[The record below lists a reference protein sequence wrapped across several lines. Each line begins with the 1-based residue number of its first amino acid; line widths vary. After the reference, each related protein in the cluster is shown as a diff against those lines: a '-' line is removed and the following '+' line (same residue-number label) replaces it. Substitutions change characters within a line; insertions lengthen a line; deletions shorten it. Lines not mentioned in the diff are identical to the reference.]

1 MASYLYGLDSGIS
14 IDISLGAYTA
24 SGDLSDIVEQVR
36 PSNLIIG
43 LTEDQFNL
51 LFDVSAIEGTLVLDA
66 SALQNLFTNILNN
79 QNEGTSIGNTWR
91 YLDNELTFSGIT
103 FDDIFNGDLIEIQ
116 ASDLNLYTYNLA
128 DYIEY
133 CRLYLEPGS
142 DLDDIR
148 KRFVATSL
156 GIQDFSDA
164 SFGELSDTLVT
175 TYSNLGFF
183 DSLAQRLGD
192 ISDILGGGDN
202 PALSGDV
209 VIDTTNFDGSKLFA
223 AIADA
228 GFITNDGISDTPL
241 DLSLEDGFA
250 IAVQLVLAGSTNV
263 TVRYPLDISFSDPSS
278 GAVTGYLSDLSG
290 VLAGED
296 LDASVTKKL
305 SDPEVTNYLAT
316 GTLFGTNP
324 GAGSQTIN
332 VLLLKYSGTDGL
344 VE

>member
-24 SGDLSDIVEQVR
+24 SGDLSDIAEQVR

-51 LFDVSAIEGTLVLDA
+51 LFDVSSVSGTLVLDV
-66 SALQNLFTNILNN
+66 SALRYLFTDILNN
-79 QNEGTSIGNTWR
+79 QNEGTSSGNTWR
-91 YLDNELTFSGIT
+91 YLDNALTFSGIT
-103 FDDIFNGDLIEIQ
+103 FDDICNTHLSGHTTDVSDKTFNL
-116 ASDLNLYTYNLA
+116 S

-133 CRLYLEPGS
+133 CRFYLEPGS
-142 DLDDIR
+142 DIDNIR
-148 KRFVATSL
+148 KKFVATSL
-156 GIQDFSDA
+156 GLADFSDP
-164 SFGELSDTLVT
+164 SFGELSDTLVNV
-175 TYSNLGFF
+175 YSNLGFF
-183 DSLAQRLGD
+183 DSLAEKLGD

-202 PALSGDV
+202 PALSGNV
-209 VIDTTNFDGSKLFA
+209 VIDTTNFDGESLFA

-228 GFITNDGISDTPL
+228 GFITSDGISDT

-290 VLAGED
+290 VLAGEEV
-296 LDASVTKKL
+296 DATVTKKL
-305 SDPEVTNYLAT
+305 SDSDVTKYLAPS
-316 GTLFGTNP
+316 TLFGTDS

-332 VLLLKYSGTDGL
+332 VLLLKYSGADAQ
-344 VE
+344 

>member
-24 SGDLSDIVEQVR
+24 SGDLSDIAEQVR

-51 LFDVSAIEGTLVLDA
+51 LFDVSAIEGTLVLDV
-66 SALQNLFTNILNN
+66 SALRYLFTDILNN
-79 QNEGTSIGNTWR
+79 QNEGNTWR
-91 YLDNELTFSGIT
+91 YLDNALTFSGIT
-103 FDDIFNGDLIEIQ
+103 FDDICNAHLSGITSD
-116 ASDLNLYTYNLA
+116 ASDKTFNLS

-133 CRLYLEPGS
+133 CRFYLEPGS
-142 DLDDIR
+142 DLDNIR

-156 GIQDFSDA
+156 GIEDFSDP
-164 SFGELSDTLVT
+164 SFGELSGTLVT

-209 VIDTTNFDGSKLFA
+209 VIDTTNFDGAGLFA

-228 GFITNDGISDTPL
+228 GFITTDGISDTPL

-290 VLAGED
+290 VLAGEE
-296 LDASVTKKL
+296 LDVTVTKKL
-305 SDPEVTNYLAT
+305 SDSDVTKYLAPS
-316 GTLFGTNP
+316 TLFGTDS

-332 VLLLKYSGTDGL
+332 VLLLKYSGADAQ
-344 VE
+344 